1 MPCSSSAAMWPTSSR
16 RASRPPWI
24 FGCSVLTRPS
34 SISGKPVC
42 AATSVTARPAS
53 PSSLAVPPVDNSR
66 MPSAASARASSTTPA
81 LSETEISAC
90 IAILSRACGRTRSL
104 DQLVLEE
111 LAAQRVAVDA
121 EPFGCAALVAAGLLH
136 HDLEQRP
143 LDDADDHLVH
153 RRGLDAAEIA
163 EVVLEALANA
173 FLDVLLV
180 AGGHALARSVEG
192 RRRALVRGAGGH
204 QRHRVGEAVEPD
216 GDGACLRVAR

>member
-1 MPCSSSAAMWPTSSR
+1 MWPTSSR

-42 AATSVTARPAS
+42 EATSVTAMPAS
-53 PSSLAVPPVDNSR
+53 ARSLAVPPVDNRR
-66 MPSAASARASSTTPA
+66 MPSAASSRASSTTPV

-90 IAILSRACGRTRSL
+90 IAILSRARSRARSL

-121 EPFGCAALVAAGLLH
+121 EPFGRTALVAAGLLH

-153 RRGLDAAEIA
+153 RGRLDAAQVA
-163 EVVLEALANA
+163 EVGLETLAHAL
-173 FLDVLLV
+173 LDVLLV
-180 AGGHALARSVEG
+180 GAGHALS
-192 RRRALVRGAGGH
+192 
-204 QRHRVGEAVEPD
+204 
-216 GDGACLRVAR
+216 